1 MSKPVYYTRIGSN
14 ESSYRRKAL
23 TESTHNKVYL
33 IGKSEMVA
41 DASPLLSEH
50 TESVSL
56 IDHYSRVVL
65 VFKTNYFGKI
75 GKVAFHRENTIH
87 HDQFDS
93 IRLAF
98 LEFFFQIG
106 HIVMFVL
113 QLSRKGETAAI
124 YDGSV
129 HAVVTDNVIVT
140 SRQLRNNTLIYSK
153 SGGKTECIVFS

>member
-1 MSKPVYYTRIGSN
+1 MIANTASLFSEYTQSVCFV
-14 ESSYRRKAL
+14 
-23 TESTHNKVYL
+23 HH
-33 IGKSEMVA
+33 
-41 DASPLLSEH
+41 DAG
-50 TESVSL
+50 
-56 IDHYSRVVL
+56 I
-65 VFKTNYFGKI
+65 VFFLQTYDFGEV

-98 LEFFFQIG
+98 MEFFFQIG

-113 QLSRKGETAAI
+113 QLSRKGEAAAI

-153 SGGKTECIVFS
+153 SGGKTECIVFSDKLSQFFFQLYMYIKSSI